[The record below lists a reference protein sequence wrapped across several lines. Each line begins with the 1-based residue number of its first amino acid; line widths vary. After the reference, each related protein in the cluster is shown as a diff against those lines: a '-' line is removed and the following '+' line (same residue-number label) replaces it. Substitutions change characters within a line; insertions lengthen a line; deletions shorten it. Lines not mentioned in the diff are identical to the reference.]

1 MQAVILAAGEGRR
14 VRPLTRSRPKAMIPV
29 ANRPIIAYPIDALL
43 KCGIREICVVVGY
56 RKEQVLRYLNSLD
69 VSFEVVVQEKQI
81 GTANAL
87 HCAEQFIHG
96 DFLVLPGDTYVDPVS
111 VGKLAS
117 QQNAMLVGKHPHPSE
132 FGVVTVKGGFVE
144 HIVEKP
150 TQAPSFLVNTGVY
163 AFREGIFGMLDT
175 NRITDTLSSM
185 IAQGEKIHAVCA
197 ENWIDALYPWH
208 LLAMNKSLLS
218 GVIPRKSGEVSSSAE
233 IHGNVDVGRGTR
245 IGPFSVISGPV
256 VIGEN
261 CTIGPHACIMPH
273 TSIGSR
279 VTIEPF
285 TCIGHSIVMDDSV
298 IGSHSRVYDAVIGE
312 GCQLLDNTS
321 TVSSQSIIEIENR
334 IIRTT
339 AFGAVMGDEVR
350 SGPYTTLEGC
360 IVGNNV
366 TIGPR
371 NRIQAMIAFHDDS
384 QVI

>member
-29 ANRPIIAYPIDALL
+29 ANRPIIAYPIEALL
-43 KCGIREICVVVGY
+43 KCGIRDICVVVGY

-69 VSFEVVVQEKQI
+69 ASFEVVVQEKQI

-87 HCAEQFIHG
+87 HCAEQFIQG
-96 DFLVLPGDTYVDPVS
+96 DFLVLPGDNYIDPVS
-111 VGKLAS
+111 IGKIKS
-117 QQNAMLVGKHPHPSE
+117 ERNAMLVGKHPHPSE

-144 HIVEKP
+144 QIMEKP
-150 TQAPSFLVNTGVY
+150 RQAPSFLVNTGVY
-163 AFREGIFGMLDT
+163 AFTEGIFGILDT

-185 IAQGEKIHAVCA
+185 IAEGDKIRAVCA

-208 LLAMNKSLLS
+208 LLKMNKSLLS
-218 GVIPRKSGEVSSSAE
+218 GVIPRKGGIISSSAE
-233 IHGNVDVGRGTR
+233 IQGNVDIGRGTR
-245 IGPFSVISGPV
+245 IGPFSVITGPA

-261 CTIGPHACIMPH
+261 CTIGPHVCIMPH
-273 TSIGSR
+273 VSIGSR

-285 TCIGHSIVMDDSV
+285 TCIGNSIVMDDSV

-312 GCQLLDNTS
+312 GCHLLDNTS
-321 TVSSQSIIEIENR
+321 TVSSQSIIEIEDK
-334 IIRTT
+334 IVRTT
-339 AFGAVMGDEVR
+339 AFGVVMGDEVR

-371 NRIQAMIAFHDDS
+371 NRIHAMMAFHDDTL
-384 QVI
+384 VI